1 MTKFAFNAEDSA
13 GSAAM
18 TLRKLQT
25 RGTRTYSFQS
35 NRSEKEIKKQTID
48 SVVNKIHQK
57 MSIDKLRAMY
67 AVNVQAIATIVEFLI
82 AIGVVSVSAM
92 RISST

>member
-13 GSAAM
+13 GSAVM

-25 RGTRTYSFQS
+25 RGTKSYSFQS

-48 SVVNKIHQK
+48 SVINKIHQK
-57 MSIDKLRAMY
+57 MNIDKLRAMY
-67 AVNVQAIATIVEFLI
+67 AVNVLDIATIVEFHI
-82 AIGVVSVSAM
+82 ATGVVSASAM

>member
-25 RGTRTYSFQS
+25 RGTRTCRFQS

-48 SVVNKIHQK
+48 SMVNKFHQK

-67 AVNVQAIATIVEFLI
+67 AVNVLAIATIVEFLI
-82 AIGVVSVSAM
+82 AIGVVSASAT